1 MPRLSCQVTV
11 VLAGVVVRQGDG
23 FRLALP
29 HGGWGLGLQGEIVR
43 IQGDAKTERVKQKT
57 ILIKGGGL
65 SAGQRALCTAT
76 GKHLALEEVHR
87 KPAQTHTP
95 LPIKL

>member
-1 MPRLSCQVTV
+1 MPRLSCKVTV

-57 ILIKGGGL
+57 IL